1 MARDRVINVK
11 LYKTDDYD
19 KFNFIASNRNVSE
32 FHVREIMEEIQRNDL
47 TVENPVKIN
56 EAFDIIE
63 GQHTFLA
70 CKRLNI
76 PVIYRFTNMMDSDI
90 GLFNSVQKSWTY
102 TDVLNHFCVKGYDD
116 YKTLYEFYKRYPYPI
131 STLVIL
137 FTGENTNKVLKDF
150 RRGDFIITQNVDGVQ
165 RILNQLTEFKQFDD
179 KVYRHK
185 TFVLA
190 YFDILTHP
198 DFEHEKFVHK
208 LSVIP
213 ERFSKCNNQKDYV
226 RMVEDIF
233 NYKNRNIIRLW

>member
-1 MARDRVINVK
+1 MARDKVIHVK
-11 LYKTDDYD
+11 LYKTTDYE
-19 KFNFIASNRNVSE
+19 KFNFIASNRNISE
-32 FHVREIMEEIQRNDL
+32 FHVQEIMEEIQRNDL

-56 EAFDIIE
+56 EAFDVIE
-63 GQHTFLA
+63 GQHTLLA

-76 PVIYRFTNMMDSDI
+76 PVVYRYTNMTDEDI
-90 GLFNSVQKSWTY
+90 GLFNSVQKSWAY
-102 TDVLNHFCVKGYDD
+102 KDILNHYCVKGFDD

-131 STLVIL
+131 STLVVL
-137 FTGENTNKVLKDF
+137 FSGENTNKVLKEYK
-150 RRGDFIITQNVDGVQ
+150 RGAFKITQNVEEVQ

-198 DFEHEKFVHK
+198 DFEHDKFVHK
-208 LSVIP
+208 LSLVP
-213 ERFSKCNNQKDYV
+213 ERFNRCSSQKNYV

-233 NYKNRNIIRLW
+233 NYKNQNIIRLW